1 MTLRALWAEGPM
13 LLAALLVQALP
24 GAAGQVATVGALLL
38 LAFRLIWR
46 ALRSEAPPWMP
57 GAAFLAFM
65 IRVALALGVWVM
77 LGSLAFVGLELL
89 WPGRLALIGAGLIAT
104 PLTLALAVPGLPP
117 PVLSP
122 PVLSPPVLPP
132 SVLPE
137 FAPRPGLLA
146 ALTPAALPRTGLWL
160 GLGVLPVCGL
170 ALALWLFLPGPL
182 AVLAR
187 TGAVVVT
194 SLTLAHLW
202 RGLAPPKPGAAV
214 FA

>member
-13 LLAALLVQALP
+13 MVAALLVQALP
-24 GAAGQVATVGALLL
+24 GVAGQVATVGALLL

>member
-1 MTLRALWAEGPM
+1 MTPRALWAEGPM

-24 GAAGQVATVGALLL
+24 GMLGQVATVGALLL

-46 ALRSEAPPWMP
+46 ALRPEAPPWMP

-117 PVLSP
+117 PVL
-122 PVLSPPVLPP
+122 
-132 SVLPE
+132 PE
-137 FAPRPGLLA
+137 LAPRPGLLA
-146 ALTPAALPRTGLWL
+146 ALAPAALPRMGLWL
-160 GLGVLPVCGL
+160 GLGVLPVCAL

-182 AVLAR
+182 AILAR
-187 TGAVVVT
+187 TGAVAVT

>member
-13 LLAALLVQALP
+13 MVAALLVQALP
-24 GAAGQVATVGALLL
+24 GVAGQVATVGALLL

-65 IRVALALGVWVM
+65 IRVALALGVWIM

-117 PVLSP
+117 PVLTPS
-122 PVLSPPVLPP
+122 VLTP

-137 FAPRPGLLA
+137 LAPRPGLLA
-146 ALTPAALPRTGLWL
+146 ALAPAALPRTALWL
-160 GLGVLPVCGL
+160 GLGVLPVCAL

>member
-13 LLAALLVQALP
+13 MVAALLVQALP
-24 GAAGQVATVGALLL
+24 GVAGQVATVGALLL

-104 PLTLALAVPGLPP
+104 PLTLALAVTGLPP
-117 PVLSP
+117 PVLT
-122 PVLSPPVLPP
+122 PPVLPP

-182 AVLAR
+182 AVLVR
-187 TGAVVVT
+187 TGAVAVT

-202 RGLAPPKPGAAV
+202 RGLAPPKPGAAE